1 MKRLFRSRENKIIGG
16 VCGGL
21 GEYLDVDPVLI
32 RLIWGALFFLGGVGL
47 FGYIIAWLI
56 IPLRYDTTGI
66 QDIENDTDIRTKN
79 NTRLVLGI
87 VLVLAGTMLLAR
99 DWWYFDYMIRD
110 TLRIIWRY
118 LIPSLL
124 VAVGIY
130 VIIKGKSEKKDTL

>member
-66 QDIENDTDIRTKN
+66 QDI
-79 NTRLVLGI
+79 
-87 VLVLAGTMLLAR
+87 
-99 DWWYFDYMIRD
+99 
-110 TLRIIWRY
+110 
-118 LIPSLL
+118 
-124 VAVGIY
+124 
-130 VIIKGKSEKKDTL
+130 

>member
-66 QDIENDTDIRTKN
+66 QDIEKDTDIRTKN

>member
-1 MKRLFRSRENKIIGG
+1 MKRLFRSRKNKIIGG

-47 FGYIIAWLI
+47 LGYIIAWLI
-56 IPLRYDTTGI
+56 IPLQYDTAGI
-66 QDIENDTDIRTKN
+66 QDIENDTEIQTKN
-79 NTRLVLGI
+79 NTRLVLGLI
-87 VLVLAGTMLLAR
+87 LVLVGTMLLAR

-118 LIPSLL
+118 LIPALL
-124 VAVGIY
+124 VGVGIY
-130 VIIKGKSEKKDTL
+130 VIIKGESEKKDAP

>member
-21 GEYLDVDPVLI
+21 GENLDVDPVLI

-130 VIIKGKSEKKDTL
+130 VIIKGKSEKKNTL

>member
-56 IPLRYDTTGI
+56 IPLRYDTAGI
-66 QDIENDTDIRTKN
+66 QDIEDDTEIRTKN

-87 VLVLAGTMLLAR
+87 ILVLAGTMLLAR
-99 DWWYFDYMIRD
+99 DWWYFDFMIRD

-118 LIPSLL
+118 LIPALL
-124 VAVGIY
+124 VGVGIY
-130 VIIKGKSEKKDTL
+130 VIIKGESEKKDAP

>member
-130 VIIKGKSEKKDTL
+130 VIIKGKSEKKNTL